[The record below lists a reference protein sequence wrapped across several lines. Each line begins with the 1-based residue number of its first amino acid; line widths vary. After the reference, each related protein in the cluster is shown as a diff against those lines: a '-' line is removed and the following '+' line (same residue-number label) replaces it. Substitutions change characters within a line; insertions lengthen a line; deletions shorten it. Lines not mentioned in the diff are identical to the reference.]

1 MEAVGAELLEQ
12 PVASES
18 VFDRVFDLGE
28 MAFDTSGGV
37 QVVVQALEDVGGGG
51 VDVGDWFGGDTTRRV
66 GVGAAATAWRVS
78 WLTISA
84 LAKNNGASQRNRT
97 SPGTRRAVGR
107 GSGRGSP

>member
-37 QVVVQALEDVGGGG
+37 QVVVQALEDVGGVCVVANIAPASPGAG
-51 VDVGDWFGGDTTRRV
+51 IPGFQRCMVDRRSLH
-66 GVGAAATAWRVS
+66 GLSG
-78 WLTISA
+78 SA
-84 LAKNNGASQRNRT
+84 LRAWSL
-97 SPGTRRAVGR
+97 RRC
-107 GSGRGSP
+107 S